1 MAAAVGFGPTNIG
14 VKVQC
19 LQPLGYAALVFI
31 LRLKL
36 SDFSIDFPKNSRR
49 FNITTVSIK
58 FIAPSIKPGKYHFLS
73 HNYIPLNK
81 FLVREAGI
89 EPKLYLD

>member
-31 LRLKL
+31 LRLEAVGFFGR
-36 SDFSIDFPKNSRR
+36 FS
-49 FNITTVSIK
+49 
-58 FIAPSIKPGKYHFLS
+58 
-73 HNYIPLNK
+73 
-81 FLVREAGI
+81 
-89 EPKLYLD
+89 